1 VPKQDTPAACRVMIV
16 DDHAASAAL
25 LAELLSLEGY
35 AVEVAYC
42 GKDALAVAREFQPRI
57 ALLDIGLP
65 DMNGFDLLRL
75 FRTDPQLKQ
84 IRVVAVSGYAQPPGM
99 TSTDLPGFDEHLIK
113 PVDVEHLL
121 TVLRQLL

>member
-1 VPKQDTPAACRVMIV
+1 MLIV

-35 AVEVAYC
+35 AVEVAYN
-42 GKDALAVAREFQPRI
+42 GRDALAAAREFQPRI

-75 FRTDPQLKQ
+75 FRTDPQLQ
-84 IRVVAVSGYAQPPGM
+84 QTRLVAVSGYAQQAGM
-99 TSTDLPGFDEHLIK
+99 TRTGPGGFDEHLVK

-121 TVLRQLL
+121 TVLKQLA